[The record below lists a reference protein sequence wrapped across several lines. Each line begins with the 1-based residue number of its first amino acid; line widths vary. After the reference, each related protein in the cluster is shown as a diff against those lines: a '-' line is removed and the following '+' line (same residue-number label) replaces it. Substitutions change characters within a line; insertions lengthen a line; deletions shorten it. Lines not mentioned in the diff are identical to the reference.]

1 MTWPMKRIADVVQ
14 PTESIDPGQTPNKEF
29 DYIDVSSTSNKTY
42 QVVSTQRLKGQ
53 DAPSRARRLVRS
65 DDVIFAT
72 IRPTLQRLA
81 LISSDLD
88 QSVCS
93 TGYVV
98 LRPGPCVKPKYLFY
112 ALLRNEF
119 RHQMEQ
125 LQKGASY
132 PAVLDSEVKSHL
144 FPVPPIPE
152 QKRIVA
158 ILDEAFAGINAAI
171 MNAEMN
177 LDNGR
182 VLFESYRD
190 SVFAQKDEGW
200 TEKQFA
206 AIASIKHGYPFQSRY
221 FVEDGKYVLLTPGN
235 FYETGGYRD
244 RGNKQKFYNGPVPE
258 GYVLQKGDML
268 LAMTEQA
275 AGLLGSPAIVPEDQ
289 LFLHNQR
296 LGLVVPHEETP
307 WCNRFFFHAFNT
319 AAFRRK
325 VHDDASG
332 VKVRHTSPKKL
343 GDVKLAFPQSL
354 AQQIAVANR
363 LDECARQTSALE
375 VLGQHKLSALAELK
389 QSILQKAF
397 AGELTA
403 NEVERE
409 LAAA

>member
-1 MTWPMKRIADVVQ
+1 MNDVGVLTKIVQTEQEKPLKDVIGNYTYFADDDVLLAKITPCFENGKLGIVRGLTNGIGFGSSEFLVLRSRGELDPEFLFYFLAQDSFRDVGARRMTGAVGHKRI
-14 PTESIDPGQTPNKEF
+14 PKEF
-29 DYIDVSSTSNKTY
+29 VEEY
-42 QVVSTQRLKGQ
+42 RLCL
-53 DAPSRARRLVRS
+53 PS
-65 DDVIFAT
+65 
-72 IRPTLQRLA
+72 LA
-81 LISSDLD
+81 
-88 QSVCS
+88 
-93 TGYVV
+93 
-98 LRPGPCVKPKYLFY
+98 
-112 ALLRNEF
+112 
-119 RHQMEQ
+119 
-125 LQKGASY
+125 
-132 PAVLDSEVKSHL
+132 
-144 FPVPPIPE
+144 E

-158 ILDEAFAGINAAI
+158 ILDEAFTGIAAAI
-171 MNAEMN
+171 TNAEKN
-177 LDNGR
+177 LASAHE
-182 VLFESYRD
+182 LFEIYRNL
-190 SVFAQKDEGW
+190 VFTQRGEGW
-200 TEKQFA
+200 TEKRFA
-206 AIASIKHGYPFQSRY
+206 AIASIKHGFPFQSKH
-221 FVEDGKYVLLTPGN
+221 FGQEGSYVLLTPGN

-244 RGNKQKFYNGPVPE
+244 RGKKQKYYSGPVPD
-258 GYVLQKGDML
+258 GYVLQRGDML

-319 AAFRRK
+319 TAFRRK

-375 VLGQHKLSALAELK
+375 VLGQRKLSALAELK

-403 NEVERE
+403 NEAERE